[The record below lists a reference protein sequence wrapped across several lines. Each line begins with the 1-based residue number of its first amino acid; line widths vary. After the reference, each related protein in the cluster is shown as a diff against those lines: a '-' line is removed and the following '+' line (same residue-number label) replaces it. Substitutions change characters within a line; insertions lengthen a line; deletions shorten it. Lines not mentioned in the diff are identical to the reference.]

1 VIAGF
6 VEPGETPE
14 HAVERELA
22 EEYGV
27 AVTDLRYAGSQPW
40 PFPYAMML
48 GFTATKAGGEVRA
61 DGAEVESAGWFAAD
75 TLPPLPPPG
84 TIARRLIDEFAA
96 RASARGACRP

>member
-27 AVTDLRYAGSQPW
+27 AVTDLPYAGSEPW
-40 PFPYAMML
+40 PFPHALML

-61 DGAEVESAGWFAAD
+61 DGAEVEAAGWFAAD

-84 TIARRLIDEFAA
+84 TIARLLIDEFTA